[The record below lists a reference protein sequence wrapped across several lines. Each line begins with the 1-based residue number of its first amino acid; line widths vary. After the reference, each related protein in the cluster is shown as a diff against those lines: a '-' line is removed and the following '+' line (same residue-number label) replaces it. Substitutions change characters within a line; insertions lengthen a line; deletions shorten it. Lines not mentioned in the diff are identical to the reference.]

1 MIYDEAYKMEKEAGF
16 LGAALNAGKALLSSG
31 KATTAINAVKK
42 GYNTVAKAGLGKKML
57 AGAGI
62 GAAMNA
68 GTYDKNQDDG
78 SFGKSRIG
86 KALTGAL
93 GGAVG
98 GAVAHKVL
106 KPATLTQATSNV
118 AKPAGLLQSA
128 IPNKINVDPDKL
140 VDAEYHVACDYINEL
155 YIEKKAKELSVLP
168 TQAKNLFEKFKD
180 LSPWQRMAI
189 GAIVGAGTGAAT
201 FKKPTGEPKKIDDD
215 DHDDDDLKKGL
226 LRRTPGIGEV
236 LNFADNVNNKL
247 DKTRGG
253 KAIKGANIG
262 AALGYVIGNPNK
274 KL

>member
-16 LGAALNAGKALLSSG
+16 LGAALNAGKTLLKSKGAVS
-31 KATTAINAVKK
+31 AINTVKK

-62 GAAMNA
+62 GAAINA

-78 SFGKSRIG
+78 SFTKSRIG

-93 GGAVG
+93 GGATA

-106 KPATLTQATSNV
+106 KPAKLDFPNPSN
-118 AKPAGLLQSA
+118 
-128 IPNKINVDPDKL
+128 INPKNLIENV
-140 VDAEYHVACDYINEL
+140 EYHVACDYINEL
-155 YIEKKAKELSVLP
+155 YMEKKAKELTVLP
-168 TQAKNLFEKFKD
+168 DKAKNLFEKFKD

-201 FKKPTGEPKKIDDD
+201 FKKPTGEPKKTDDD
-215 DHDDDDLKKGL
+215 EHDDDDIKKGL
-226 LRRTPGIGEV
+226 LRRAPGIGEV

-253 KAIKGANIG
+253 KAIKGATIG
-262 AALGYVIGNPNK
+262 SALAYTVGNPNK